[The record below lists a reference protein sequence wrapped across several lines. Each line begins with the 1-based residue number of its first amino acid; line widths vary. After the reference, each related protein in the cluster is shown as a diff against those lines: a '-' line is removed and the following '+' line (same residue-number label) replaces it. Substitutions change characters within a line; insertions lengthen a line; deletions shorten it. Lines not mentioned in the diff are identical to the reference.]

1 MKSPKR
7 LARLAGLFYLG
18 TIVTGAFAA
27 ISPRSRISATLA
39 SAACYVVVTLLFY
52 RLFRPVHS
60 GLSLVAAL
68 FSLVGCGLTFLA
80 PMHLVPA
87 QPNPLAFFG
96 VYCLLIGYLVFRS
109 GFLPRVLG
117 VLMAFGGLGWLTFAF
132 PAFSARLVPFN
143 MLPGVL
149 AETTLTLWLLAFG
162 VNTVR
167 WHEADVRS
175 RLAQPAQRAKLV

>member
-7 LARLAGLFYLG
+7 LARLAGLFYMG

-27 ISPRSRISATLA
+27 MSPRARLSANLA

-52 RLFRPVHS
+52 RLFRPVHAR
-60 GLSLVAAL
+60 LSMVAAL
-68 FSLVGCGLTFLA
+68 FSLAGCGLTFLSA
-80 PMHLVPA
+80 MHLVPA

-96 VYCLLIGYLVFRS
+96 VYCLLIGYLVFKS

-117 VLMAFGGLGWLTFAF
+117 VLMAIGGLGWLTFAL
-132 PAFSARLVPFN
+132 PVFSARLVPFN

-149 AETTLTLWLLAFG
+149 AESALTLWLLAFG
-162 VNTVR
+162 VNTLR

-175 RLAQPAQRAKLV
+175 RL

>member
-18 TIVTGAFAA
+18 TIVTGAFAVM
-27 ISPRSRISATLA
+27 SPRARLSANLA

-60 GLSLVAAL
+60 GLSLVAML
-68 FSLVGCGLTFLA
+68 FSLVGCGLTFLGA
-80 PMHLVPA
+80 MHLVPA

-117 VLMAFGGLGWLTFAF
+117 VLMALGGLGWLTFAF
-132 PAFSARLVPFN
+132 PALAARVAPFN

-149 AETTLTLWLLAFG
+149 AESALTLWLLVVG
-162 VNTVR
+162 VNALR

-175 RLAQPAQRAKLV
+175 KL